1 MVLKDLK
8 LGLELFIWEGKWR
21 RILVREKG
29 GKMHPF
35 LFSLFFFFFFLQ
47 AAGWT
52 WKMRLHLS
60 TLKRTKI
67 HDPRILKKN

>member
-35 LFSLFFFFFFLQ
+35 LFSLFFFFLQ

-67 HDPRILKKN
+67 HDPKI